1 MQHHAPLIKT
11 PVKSRKDTSRAPSV
25 PVITQSLIM
34 IRADIKD
41 KMEWLHQNIISGS
54 GFATHKECD
63 FHPLTFHSGLLTAPQ
78 ERQHQHRRAK
88 KKTNKT
94 TVKGSVSLS
103 VWSVIGLLS
112 ASPTEQLPRTRGFA
126 THRKAAR
133 DASHRCPCC
142 AQRPGATAA
151 PPSTP
156 RHGGR
161 SLPTCSA
168 HEYQYHTSPPDKR
181 AFWERGVCI
190 RDLNQFHQL
199 FWFFFHSQIQV
210 NLRNRDSTSPKG
222 DGQQSSPSWV
232 TAALTKP
239 EQWGQIPRARDNST
253 TRHPQASLAWEGIY
267 PDRFKNKM
275 MCLKFAVEQPRRET
289 GEHRRTSLVVSW

>member
-151 PPSTP
+151 RRAPRATGAGVCQPARPTSTSTTP
-156 RHGGR
+156 HLQTKEH
-161 SLPTCSA
+161 S
-168 HEYQYHTSPPDKR
+168 
-181 AFWERGVCI
+181 ERG
-190 RDLNQFHQL
+190 
-199 FWFFFHSQIQV
+199 
-210 NLRNRDSTSPKG
+210 
-222 DGQQSSPSWV
+222 
-232 TAALTKP
+232 
-239 EQWGQIPRARDNST
+239 E
-253 TRHPQASLAWEGIY
+253 
-267 PDRFKNKM
+267 
-275 MCLKFAVEQPRRET
+275 FA
-289 GEHRRTSLVVSW
+289 

>member
-11 PVKSRKDTSRAPSV
+11 PVKSRKDTSRAPSA
-25 PVITQSLIM
+25 PVITQSLTM

-54 GFATHKECD
+54 GFVTHKECD
-63 FHPLTFHSGLLTAPQ
+63 FHLLTFHSGLLTAPQ

-103 VWSVIGLLS
+103 VWSVIRLLS
-112 ASPTEQLPRTRGFA
+112 ASPTEQPPRTRGFA

-156 RHGGR
+156 RHRGR

-168 HEYQYHTSPPDKR
+168 TRVPVPHLTSRQKSMLKEGSLHEGFESISP
-181 AFWERGVCI
+181 AFLVF
-190 RDLNQFHQL
+190 LPFPN
-199 FWFFFHSQIQV
+199 
-210 NLRNRDSTSPKG
+210 
-222 DGQQSSPSWV
+222 PS
-232 TAALTKP
+232 
-239 EQWGQIPRARDNST
+239 
-253 TRHPQASLAWEGIY
+253 
-267 PDRFKNKM
+267 
-275 MCLKFAVEQPRRET
+275 
-289 GEHRRTSLVVSW
+289 